1 MGVNSGFGRD
11 DGRVDR
17 PRRVLGERY
26 ELVEVVGRG
35 AVGEVWAAQDL
46 RLDRRVAVKI
56 VRAPVASDP
65 AVRARFGTE
74 ARAAA
79 RLSHPNVVTVFDS
92 GEDDGTPFLVMEL
105 LSGRTLADEL
115 TEGPLSPKWA
125 LAVGVDVLG
134 GLAASHHAG
143 ILHRDIKPANVLLA
157 EDGTAR
163 LADFGIAKSIEGG
176 DATATGVV
184 LGTAAYLAPERLA
197 GRAATAQSD
206 LYAVGAVLYEALA
219 GRTPFGAETPL
230 ARLRAIDR
238 HAPSPLRDLRPELN
252 PSLAATVERALATDP
267 GDRFASA
274 GEMADAIG
282 APSRWTGDRPP
293 FTSIAPTVAMPAPA
307 DEPPT
312 ILLTAP
318 LAAPTTRHNAP
329 APHTS
334 YGRRKVA
341 QPWWR
346 QRSVVLL
353 ACMVGVLVMLLI
365 AAVQSLRS
373 PEGDEPAATPN
384 PPTASTSIPAG
395 LDDALTELEDAVRS

>member
-1 MGVNSGFGRD
+1 MGVKPGFGRD

-35 AVGEVWAAQDL
+35 AMGEVWAAQDL
-46 RLDRRVAVKI
+46 RLDRRVAVKV

-115 TEGPLSPKWA
+115 AEGPLSPKRA

-197 GRAATAQSD
+197 GHAATAQSD

-219 GRTPFGAETPL
+219 GRTPFSAETPL

-238 HAPSPLRDLRPELN
+238 HAASPLRDLRPELN
-252 PSLAATVERALATDP
+252 PGARGHRGAGP
-267 GDRFASA
+267 GHRS
-274 GEMADAIG
+274 G
-282 APSRWTGDRPP
+282 RP
-293 FTSIAPTVAMPAPA
+293 VR
-307 DEPPT
+307 
-312 ILLTAP
+312 L
-318 LAAPTTRHNAP
+318 
-329 APHTS
+329 
-334 YGRRKVA
+334 RR
-341 QPWWR
+341 
-346 QRSVVLL
+346 
-353 ACMVGVLVMLLI
+353 
-365 AAVQSLRS
+365 
-373 PEGDEPAATPN
+373 
-384 PPTASTSIPAG
+384 
-395 LDDALTELEDAVRS
+395 